1 MDIVILLVGFSI
13 GLVLLVK
20 GADEMVSSA
29 VQIALKFKLPSSII
43 GATFIGFGTSAPE
56 LFASTGAALKGDL
69 DLGIGNIVGS
79 NIANSLLVV
88 AVLYLA
94 LPKDFSQKIKLNQ
107 ISPVWMAILT
117 TVFVSTYVLT
127 NEFPFL
133 LGAVLLILVIY
144 VIYKMISTE
153 SVDEGELLGEEK
165 NYIWLRGGLSLLA
178 TLYGSQLVVDNAV
191 AIAELFGVSSLIIGS
206 TIIAIGTSLPEVA
219 GTISA
224 AKMRKP
230 DIVFGNIF
238 GSNLFNIGLVGATAI
253 MISPGEISSVIDYQL
268 FIMYFVSFIVIFLSR
283 NLKQLLCLLPHLQL
297 VSNNLVFGF
306 LYPLFGKPCHI
317 RHLLGI

>member
-1 MDIVILLVGFSI
+1 MEIVILLVGFSI

-283 NLKQLLCLLPHLQL
+283 NLIKRNTLLGYLFIVAYILFL
-297 VSNNLVFGF
+297 VS
-306 LYPLFGKPCHI
+306 LF
-317 RHLLGI
+317 

>member
-79 NIANSLLVV
+79 NISNSLLVV

-283 NLKQLLCLLPHLQL
+283 NVIKRNPLLGYLFIVAYILFL
-297 VSNNLVFGF
+297 VS
-306 LYPLFGKPCHI
+306 LF
-317 RHLLGI
+317 

>member
-1 MDIVILLVGFSI
+1 MEIVILLVGFSI

-191 AIAELFGVSSLIIGS
+191 SIAELFGVSSLIIGS

-283 NLKQLLCLLPHLQL
+283 NLIKRNNLLGYLFIIAYILFL
-297 VSNNLVFGF
+297 VS
-306 LYPLFGKPCHI
+306 LF
-317 RHLLGI
+317 

>member
-1 MDIVILLVGFSI
+1 MEIVILLVGFSI

-144 VIYKMISTE
+144 VIYRMISTE

-283 NLKQLLCLLPHLQL
+283 NLIKRNTLLGYLFIVAYILFL
-297 VSNNLVFGF
+297 VS
-306 LYPLFGKPCHI
+306 LF
-317 RHLLGI
+317 

>member
-1 MDIVILLVGFSI
+1 MDIVILLFGFSI

-133 LGAVLLILVIY
+133 LGAFLLILVIY

-283 NLKQLLCLLPHLQL
+283 NLIKR
-297 VSNNLVFGF
+297 NT
-306 LYPLFGKPCHI
+306 
-317 RHLLGI
+317 LLGYLFIVAYVLFLFSLF

>member
-20 GADEMVSSA
+20 GADEMVGSA
-29 VQIALKFKLPSSII
+29 VQIALKFKLPSSIV

-94 LPKDFSQKIKLNQ
+94 LPKDFSQKIELNQ

-133 LGAVLLILVIY
+133 LGAALLILVIY

-178 TLYGSQLVVDNAV
+178 TLYGSQLVVENAV

-219 GTISA
+219 GTVSA

-283 NLKQLLCLLPHLQL
+283 NVIKRNSL
-297 VSNNLVFGF
+297 VGYLFIIVYILF
-306 LYPLFGKPCHI
+306 LISLF
-317 RHLLGI
+317 

>member
-133 LGAVLLILVIY
+133 LGAVLLILVIF

-268 FIMYFVSFIVIFLSR
+268 FIMYFVSFIAIFLSR
-283 NLKQLLCLLPHLQL
+283 NVIKRN
-297 VSNNLVFGF
+297 S
-306 LYPLFGKPCHI
+306 
-317 RHLLGI
+317 LLGYLFIVAYILFLFSLF

>member
-1 MDIVILLVGFSI
+1 MDIIILLFGFSI

-29 VQIALKFKLPSSII
+29 VQIALKFKLPSSIV

-88 AVLYLA
+88 AVLYIT
-94 LPKDFSQKIKLNQ
+94 LPKDFSRNINLNQ
-107 ISPVWMAILT
+107 ISPIWMAVLT

-127 NEFPFL
+127 DKFPFL
-133 LGAVLLILVIY
+133 LGVALLVLVIY

-153 SVDEGELLGEEK
+153 SVDEEDLMEAGK
-165 NYIWLRGGLSLLA
+165 KYIWLRGGLSLVA

-191 AIAELFGVSSLIIGS
+191 EIASIFGVSSLVIGS

-219 GTISA
+219 GTVSA
-224 AKMRKP
+224 ARMRKP

-238 GSNLFNIGLVGATAI
+238 GSNLFNIGLVGGTAI

-268 FIMYFVSFIVIFLSR
+268 FIMYFVSFVVIFLSR
-283 NLKQLLCLLPHLQL
+283 NTIKRNTILGYIFIAAYVLFL
-297 VSNNLVFGF
+297 VS
-306 LYPLFGKPCHI
+306 LF
-317 RHLLGI
+317 

>member
-1 MDIVILLVGFSI
+1 MEIVILLVGFSI

-153 SVDEGELLGEEK
+153 SVDEGELFGEEK

-230 DIVFGNIF
+230 DIVYGNIF

-283 NLKQLLCLLPHLQL
+283 NVIKRNSLLGYLFIVAYILFL
-297 VSNNLVFGF
+297 VS
-306 LYPLFGKPCHI
+306 LF
-317 RHLLGI
+317 

>member
-1 MDIVILLVGFSI
+1 MDIVILLVGFLI

-253 MISPGEISSVIDYQL
+253 MISPGQIGSVIDYQL

-283 NLKQLLCLLPHLQL
+283 NVIKRNSL
-297 VSNNLVFGF
+297 VGYLFIIVYILF
-306 LYPLFGKPCHI
+306 LISLF
-317 RHLLGI
+317 

>member
-117 TVFVSTYVLT
+117 TVFVSTYVFT

-283 NLKQLLCLLPHLQL
+283 NVIKRNSLLGYLFIVAYILFL
-297 VSNNLVFGF
+297 VS
-306 LYPLFGKPCHI
+306 LF
-317 RHLLGI
+317 

>member
-153 SVDEGELLGEEK
+153 SVDEGELFGDEK

-283 NLKQLLCLLPHLQL
+283 NVIKRNSLLGYLFFVAYILFL
-297 VSNNLVFGF
+297 VS
-306 LYPLFGKPCHI
+306 LF
-317 RHLLGI
+317 

>member
-133 LGAVLLILVIY
+133 LGAVLLILVIF

-283 NLKQLLCLLPHLQL
+283 NVIKRN
-297 VSNNLVFGF
+297 S
-306 LYPLFGKPCHI
+306 
-317 RHLLGI
+317 LLGYLFIVAYILFLISLF

>member
-20 GADEMVSSA
+20 GADEMVGSA
-29 VQIALKFKLPSSII
+29 VQIALKFKLPSSIV

-178 TLYGSQLVVDNAV
+178 TLNGSQLVVENAV

-283 NLKQLLCLLPHLQL
+283 NLIKR
-297 VSNNLVFGF
+297 NT
-306 LYPLFGKPCHI
+306 
-317 RHLLGI
+317 LLGYLFIVAYVLFLFSLF

>member
-1 MDIVILLVGFSI
+1 MDIVILLFWFSI

-94 LPKDFSQKIKLNQ
+94 LPKDFSQNIKLNQ
-107 ISPVWMAILT
+107 ISPVWMGILT
-117 TVFVSTYVLT
+117 TVFVSTYVIT
-127 NEFPFL
+127 NKFPFL

-165 NYIWLRGGLSLLA
+165 NYISVRGGLSLLA

-268 FIMYFVSFIVIFLSR
+268 FIMYFVSFIVIFLSGNLIKR
-283 NLKQLLCLLPHLQL
+283 NTVLGYLFIVAYVL
-297 VSNNLVFGF
+297 F
-306 LYPLFGKPCHI
+306 LFSLF
-317 RHLLGI
+317 

>member
-283 NLKQLLCLLPHLQL
+283 NLIKRNTLIGYLFIVAYILFL
-297 VSNNLVFGF
+297 VS
-306 LYPLFGKPCHI
+306 LF
-317 RHLLGI
+317 

>member
-1 MDIVILLVGFSI
+1 MEIVILLVGFSI

-117 TVFVSTYVLT
+117 TVFVSTYVLA

-268 FIMYFVSFIVIFLSR
+268 FIMYFASFIVIFLSR
-283 NLKQLLCLLPHLQL
+283 NVIKRNPLLGYLFIVAYILFL
-297 VSNNLVFGF
+297 VSFF
-306 LYPLFGKPCHI
+306 
-317 RHLLGI
+317 

>member
-268 FIMYFVSFIVIFLSR
+268 FIMYFVSFIAIFLSR
-283 NLKQLLCLLPHLQL
+283 NVIKRN
-297 VSNNLVFGF
+297 S
-306 LYPLFGKPCHI
+306 
-317 RHLLGI
+317 LLGYLFIVAYILFLFSLF

>member
-283 NLKQLLCLLPHLQL
+283 NVIKRNSLLGYLFIFAYILFL
-297 VSNNLVFGF
+297 VS
-306 LYPLFGKPCHI
+306 LF
-317 RHLLGI
+317 

>member
-1 MDIVILLVGFSI
+1 MDIIILLFGFTI

-29 VQIALKFKLPSSII
+29 IQIALKFKLPSSIV

-56 LFASTGAALKGDL
+56 LFASTSAALNGDL

-94 LPKDFSQKIKLNQ
+94 LPKDYTKKIKLNQ
-107 ISPVWMAILT
+107 ISPIWMAILT
-117 TVFVSTYVLT
+117 TIFVSTYVLT
-127 NEFPFL
+127 NKFPFL
-133 LGAVLLILVIY
+133 LGVALFALVIY

-153 SVDEGELLGEEK
+153 SVDEENLLEEEK
-165 NYIWLRGGLSLLA
+165 KYIWLRGVISLVA

-191 AIAELFGVSSLIIGS
+191 EIASLFGVSSLVIGS

-224 AKMRKP
+224 AKMRNP

-238 GSNLFNIGLVGATAI
+238 GSNLFNIGLVGGTAI
-253 MISPGEISSVIDYQL
+253 IISPGEISSVIDYQL
-268 FIMYFVSFIVIFLSR
+268 FIMYFVSFAVIFLSR
-283 NLKQLLCLLPHLQL
+283 NLIKRNVVLGYVFIAAYLL
-297 VSNNLVFGF
+297 F
-306 LYPLFGKPCHI
+306 LISLF
-317 RHLLGI
+317 

>member
-13 GLVLLVK
+13 GLILLVK

-133 LGAVLLILVIY
+133 LGTVLVILVIY

-153 SVDEGELLGEEK
+153 SVDEEELLGEEK

-191 AIAELFGVSSLIIGS
+191 AIAGLFGVSSLIIGS

-253 MISPGEISSVIDYQL
+253 MISPGEISSLIDYQL
-268 FIMYFVSFIVIFLSR
+268 FIMYFVSFIAIFLSR
-283 NLKQLLCLLPHLQL
+283 NVIKRNSLL
-297 VSNNLVFGF
+297 GF
-306 LYPLFGKPCHI
+306 LFIVAYILF
-317 RHLLGI
+317 LFSLF

>member
-1 MDIVILLVGFSI
+1 MEIVILLVGFSI

-88 AVLYLA
+88 AVLYIA

-107 ISPVWMAILT
+107 ISPVWMAVLT

-178 TLYGSQLVVDNAV
+178 TLYGSQLVVENAV

-283 NLKQLLCLLPHLQL
+283 NLIKR
-297 VSNNLVFGF
+297 NT
-306 LYPLFGKPCHI
+306 
-317 RHLLGI
+317 LLGYLFIVAYVLFLFSLF

>member
-29 VQIALKFKLPSSII
+29 VQIAIKFKLPSSIV

-107 ISPVWMAILT
+107 ISPVWMVILT

-127 NEFPFL
+127 NKFPFL
-133 LGAVLLILVIY
+133 LGAVLLILVTY
-144 VIYKMISTE
+144 VTYKMISTE
-153 SVDEGELLGEEK
+153 SVDEGELLGEVK
-165 NYIWLRGGLSLLA
+165 NYIWVRGGLSLLA

-253 MISPGEISSVIDYQL
+253 MISPGEISSLIDYQL
-268 FIMYFVSFIVIFLSR
+268 FIMYFVSFIAIFLSR
-283 NLKQLLCLLPHLQL
+283 NVIKRNSLL
-297 VSNNLVFGF
+297 GF
-306 LYPLFGKPCHI
+306 LFIVAYILF
-317 RHLLGI
+317 LFSLF

>member
-1 MDIVILLVGFSI
+1 MDIIILLVGFSI

-117 TVFVSTYVLT
+117 TVFVSTYVIN

-283 NLKQLLCLLPHLQL
+283 NVIKRNSLLGYLFIIAYILFL
-297 VSNNLVFGF
+297 VS
-306 LYPLFGKPCHI
+306 LF
-317 RHLLGI
+317 

>member
-1 MDIVILLVGFSI
+1 MDIIILLVGFLI

-88 AVLYLA
+88 AVLYIA

-133 LGAVLLILVIY
+133 LGTVLVILVIY

-153 SVDEGELLGEEK
+153 SVDEEELLGEEK

-191 AIAELFGVSSLIIGS
+191 AIAGLFGVSSLIIGS

-253 MISPGEISSVIDYQL
+253 MISPGEISSLIDYQL
-268 FIMYFVSFIVIFLSR
+268 FIMYFVSFIAIFLSR
-283 NLKQLLCLLPHLQL
+283 NVIKRNSLL
-297 VSNNLVFGF
+297 GF
-306 LYPLFGKPCHI
+306 LFIVAYILF
-317 RHLLGI
+317 LFSLF

>member
-153 SVDEGELLGEEK
+153 SVDEGELFGEEK

-283 NLKQLLCLLPHLQL
+283 NVIKRNSILGNLFIVAYVLFL
-297 VSNNLVFGF
+297 VS
-306 LYPLFGKPCHI
+306 LF
-317 RHLLGI
+317 

>member
-1 MDIVILLVGFSI
+1 MDIIILLFGFTI

-29 VQIALKFKLPSSII
+29 IQIALKFKLPSSIV

-56 LFASTGAALKGDL
+56 LFASTSAALNGDL

-94 LPKDFSQKIKLNQ
+94 LPKDYTKKIKLNQ
-107 ISPVWMAILT
+107 ISPIWMAILT
-117 TVFVSTYVLT
+117 TIFVSTYVLT
-127 NEFPFL
+127 NKFPFL
-133 LGAVLLILVIY
+133 LGVALFALVIY

-153 SVDEGELLGEEK
+153 SVDEENLLEEEK
-165 NYIWLRGGLSLLA
+165 KYIWLRGVISLVA

-191 AIAELFGVSSLIIGS
+191 EIASLFGVSSLVIGS

-224 AKMRKP
+224 AKMRNP

-238 GSNLFNIGLVGATAI
+238 GSNLFNIGLVGGTAI
-253 MISPGEISSVIDYQL
+253 IISPGEISSVIDYQL
-268 FIMYFVSFIVIFLSR
+268 FIMYFVSFAVIFLSR
-283 NLKQLLCLLPHLQL
+283 NVIKRNVVLGYVFIAAYLL
-297 VSNNLVFGF
+297 F
-306 LYPLFGKPCHI
+306 LISLF
-317 RHLLGI
+317 

>member
-1 MDIVILLVGFSI
+1 MDIIILLVGFSI

-56 LFASTGAALKGDL
+56 LFASTGVALKGDL

-133 LGAVLLILVIY
+133 LGAVLLILVIF

-283 NLKQLLCLLPHLQL
+283 NVIKRNSLLGYLFIVAYILFL
-297 VSNNLVFGF
+297 VS
-306 LYPLFGKPCHI
+306 LF
-317 RHLLGI
+317 

>member
-153 SVDEGELLGEEK
+153 SVDEGELFGEEK

-283 NLKQLLCLLPHLQL
+283 NVIKRNSLLGYLFFVAYILFL
-297 VSNNLVFGF
+297 VS
-306 LYPLFGKPCHI
+306 LF
-317 RHLLGI
+317 

>member
-107 ISPVWMAILT
+107 ISPVWMAIFST
-117 TVFVSTYVLT
+117 IFVSTYVLT

-165 NYIWLRGGLSLLA
+165 NNIWLRGGLSLLA

-253 MISPGEISSVIDYQL
+253 MISPGEIGSVIDYQL

-283 NLKQLLCLLPHLQL
+283 NVIKRNPLLGYLFIVAYILFL
-297 VSNNLVFGF
+297 VS
-306 LYPLFGKPCHI
+306 LF
-317 RHLLGI
+317 

>member
-20 GADEMVSSA
+20 GADEMVGSA
-29 VQIALKFKLPSSII
+29 VQIALKFKLPSSIV

-79 NIANSLLVV
+79 NIANSLFVV

-94 LPKDFSQKIKLNQ
+94 LPKDFSQKIELNQ

-133 LGAVLLILVIY
+133 LGAALLILVIY

-219 GTISA
+219 GTVSA

-283 NLKQLLCLLPHLQL
+283 NVIKRNTL
-297 VSNNLVFGF
+297 VGYLFIIVYILF
-306 LYPLFGKPCHI
+306 LISLF
-317 RHLLGI
+317 

>member
-224 AKMRKP
+224 AKIRKP

-283 NLKQLLCLLPHLQL
+283 NLIKRNTLLGYLFIVAYILFL
-297 VSNNLVFGF
+297 VS
-306 LYPLFGKPCHI
+306 LF
-317 RHLLGI
+317 

>member
-1 MDIVILLVGFSI
+1 MDIVILLAGFSI

-107 ISPVWMAILT
+107 ISPVWMAIFST
-117 TVFVSTYVLT
+117 IFVSTYVLT

-153 SVDEGELLGEEK
+153 SVDEGELFGEEK

-206 TIIAIGTSLPEVA
+206 TIIAIGTSLPEIA

-224 AKMRKP
+224 AKIRKP

-268 FIMYFVSFIVIFLSR
+268 FIMYFVSFIAIFLSR
-283 NLKQLLCLLPHLQL
+283 NVIKRNSLLGNLFIVAYILFL
-297 VSNNLVFGF
+297 VS
-306 LYPLFGKPCHI
+306 LF
-317 RHLLGI
+317 

>member
-1 MDIVILLVGFSI
+1 MDIIILLVGFSI

-268 FIMYFVSFIVIFLSR
+268 FIMYFVSFIAIFLSR
-283 NLKQLLCLLPHLQL
+283 NVIKRN
-297 VSNNLVFGF
+297 S
-306 LYPLFGKPCHI
+306 
-317 RHLLGI
+317 LLGYLFIVAYILFLFSLF

>member
-107 ISPVWMAILT
+107 ISPVWMAIFST
-117 TVFVSTYVLT
+117 IFVSTYVLT

-144 VIYKMISTE
+144 VIFKMISTE

-283 NLKQLLCLLPHLQL
+283 NVIKRNPLLGYLFIVAYILFL
-297 VSNNLVFGF
+297 VS
-306 LYPLFGKPCHI
+306 LF
-317 RHLLGI
+317 

>member
-1 MDIVILLVGFSI
+1 MEIVILLVGFSI

-133 LGAVLLILVIY
+133 LGAVLLIFVIY

-253 MISPGEISSVIDYQL
+253 MISPGEISSVIEYQL

-283 NLKQLLCLLPHLQL
+283 NLIERNTLLGYLFIVAYILFL
-297 VSNNLVFGF
+297 VS
-306 LYPLFGKPCHI
+306 LF
-317 RHLLGI
+317 

>member
-153 SVDEGELLGEEK
+153 SVDEEELFGEEK

-230 DIVFGNIF
+230 DIVYGNIF

-283 NLKQLLCLLPHLQL
+283 NVIRRNSLLGYLFIVAYILFL
-297 VSNNLVFGF
+297 VS
-306 LYPLFGKPCHI
+306 LF
-317 RHLLGI
+317 

>member
-88 AVLYLA
+88 AVLFLA
-94 LPKDFSQKIKLNQ
+94 LHKDFSQKIKLNQ

-117 TVFVSTYVLT
+117 TVFVSTYVIN

-133 LGAVLLILVIY
+133 LGAVLLVLVIY

-253 MISPGEISSVIDYQL
+253 IISPGEISSVIDYQL
-268 FIMYFVSFIVIFLSR
+268 FIMYFVSFVVIFLSR
-283 NLKQLLCLLPHLQL
+283 NLIKRNSLLGYLFIVAYILFL
-297 VSNNLVFGF
+297 VS
-306 LYPLFGKPCHI
+306 LF
-317 RHLLGI
+317 